1 MPRIV
6 YDPTHAVC
14 PSFEDPEW
22 EFLRQ
27 SMVNA
32 HPGVDPLT
40 MEEAAQQ
47 MKDAWARENQRKVDA
62 WNVQQQEDRAVQGE
76 QERVARETE
85 EARQAQQ
92 EVEAEEIR
100 KEADRKKPKL
110 NSFNQ
115 ERQIEKWVEARPAAY
130 ALNKLS
136 NLEYVELDYF
146 TPRSCRDA
154 TADANRSASH
164 DTLTFSQVGETFAM
178 RPLAAL
184 RPSKHIRNDEEL
196 SWEDM
201 MDAKNIML
209 HFMAK
214 TGVWQEEH
222 TVCIA
227 TFYVNLDCHPR
238 KGQDNGKQALLLYQS
253 RARREWFDALKRG
266 EGFNLALI
274 QEDLLR
280 SLAEEVN
287 NARQA
292 RENAARDREFE
303 QVRFF
308 APPKS
313 RNPLL
318 NVPSRFSLTPP
329 TPLHPPSIKR

>member
-14 PSFEDPEW
+14 PSFKDPEW

-27 SMVNA
+27 SMVNM

-62 WNVQQQEDRAVQGE
+62 WNAQQQEDHAEQGE
-76 QERVARETE
+76 QERVACEAE
-85 EARQAQQ
+85 EARRAQQ
-92 EVEAEEIR
+92 EVEAEETC

-110 NSFNQ
+110 NSFDQ
-115 ERQIEKWVEARPAAY
+115 EQQIEKWVEARPAAY

-154 TADANRSASH
+154 TTDANRSVSH
-164 DTLTFSQVGETFAM
+164 DTLTFLQVGETFAM

-214 TGVWQEEH
+214 SGVWQEEH
-222 TVCIA
+222 TMCIA
-227 TFYVNLDCHPR
+227 TFYVNLNCHPR

-253 RARREWFDALKRG
+253 RAQREWFDALKGG

-280 SLAEEVN
+280 SLVEEVN

-292 RENAARDREFE
+292 RDNAARDREFE
-303 QVRFF
+303 QVRFLF
-308 APPKS
+308 FPRVGNS
-313 RNPLL
+313 C
-318 NVPSRFSLTPP
+318 
-329 TPLHPPSIKR
+329 